1 MLKKTLSCFFI
12 GLIFASCSNDLK
24 YIERIEISDI
34 FIDNKLNIR
43 ALEIKNNKV
52 YAANSDGSIY
62 YFDINNFDVVSEI
75 KYSSF
80 KDSVIN
86 PNFRSLALN
95 DKDLF
100 AMTISDPAI
109 LFKNGKVVYK
119 ESHPSVFYD
128 SMEFWNNLEG
138 IAVGDFTENCISIII
153 TRDGGETWNKLDCSL
168 FENIKEG
175 EGFFAASDTNI
186 SIINDKVWLA
196 SGGIN
201 SRIYFSD
208 DKGVTWKIFNT
219 PIIQGESTT
228 GIFSIDFYD
237 EKNGFG
243 VGGDYTKPEIDSFN
257 KIRTNDGGKTW
268 QVVGNGKLGYRSC
281 VQYFPGGNGKKIL
294 VVGFKGIDYSSDSGN
309 TWIHLSDDSF
319 YTVRFL
325 NDSTAFAAGRE
336 KISKLVFK

>member
-1 MLKKTLSCFFI
+1 MTKKTVSYFFI
-12 GLIFASCSNDLK
+12 VLIFASCSSDVK
-24 YIERIEISDI
+24 HVERVEVYDI

-62 YFDINNFDVVSEI
+62 YFDINNSDVISEI
-75 KYSSF
+75 KYSSL

-119 ESHPSVFYD
+119 ESHPNVFYD
-128 SMEFWNNLEG
+128 SIEFWNNLEG
-138 IAVGDFTENCISIII
+138 IAVGDFTDNCISIII

-208 DKGVTWKIFNT
+208 DKGVSWKIFNT

-243 VGGDYTKPEIDSFN
+243 VGGDYTKPEIDSLN
-257 KIRTNDGGKTW
+257 KIRTSDGGKTW

-281 VQYFPGGNGKKIL
+281 VQYFPAGNGKKIL
-294 VVGFKGIDYSSDSGN
+294 VVGFKGIDLSSDSGN
-309 TWIHLSDDSF
+309 TWINLSDDSF

-325 NDSTAFAAGRE
+325 NDSTAFAAGKE

>member
-1 MLKKTLSCFFI
+1 MTKKTVSYFFI
-12 GLIFASCSNDLK
+12 VLIFASCSSDVK
-24 YIERIEISDI
+24 HVERVEVYDI

-62 YFDINNFDVVSEI
+62 YFDINNSDVISEI
-75 KYSSF
+75 KYSSL

-119 ESHPSVFYD
+119 ESHPNVFYD
-128 SMEFWNNLEG
+128 SIEFWNNLEG
-138 IAVGDFTENCISIII
+138 IAVGDFTDNCISIII

-186 SIINDKVWLA
+186 SIIKDKVWLA

-208 DKGVTWKIFNT
+208 DKGVSWKIFNT

-243 VGGDYTKPEIDSFN
+243 VGGDYTKPEIDSLN
-257 KIRTNDGGKTW
+257 KIRTSDGGKTW

-294 VVGFKGIDYSSDSGN
+294 VVGFKGIDFSSDSGN
-309 TWIHLSDDSF
+309 TWINLSDDSF

-325 NDSTAFAAGRE
+325 NDSTAFAAGKE

>member
-1 MLKKTLSCFFI
+1 MIKITVSYFFI

-24 YIERIEISDI
+24 NIEAVEISDI

-43 ALEIKNNKV
+43 ALEIKNNIV

-62 YFDINNFDVVSEI
+62 YFDINNSDVISEV
-75 KYSSF
+75 KYSSS
-80 KDSVIN
+80 KDSVLN

-100 AMTISDPAI
+100 ALTISDPAI

-119 ESHPSVFYD
+119 ESHPNVFYD
-128 SMEFWNNLEG
+128 SIEFWNNLEG

-168 FENIKEG
+168 FEDIKEG

-208 DKGVTWKIFNT
+208 DKGVSWKIFNT
-219 PIIQGESTT
+219 PIVQGKSTT

-237 EKNGFG
+237 EKNGF
-243 VGGDYTKPEIDSFN
+243 
-257 KIRTNDGGKTW
+257 
-268 QVVGNGKLGYRSC
+268 
-281 VQYFPGGNGKKIL
+281 
-294 VVGFKGIDYSSDSGN
+294 
-309 TWIHLSDDSF
+309 
-319 YTVRFL
+319 
-325 NDSTAFAAGRE
+325 
-336 KISKLVFK
+336 

>member
-1 MLKKTLSCFFI
+1 MIKKTISYFFI
-12 GLIFASCSNDLK
+12 GLIYASCSNDLK
-24 YIERIEISDI
+24 HVERVEISDI
-34 FIDNKLNIR
+34 LIDNKLNIR
-43 ALEIKNNKV
+43 ALEIKNNEV

-62 YFDINNFDVVSEI
+62 YFDINNSDVISEI
-75 KYSSF
+75 KYSSS
-80 KDSVIN
+80 KDSVLN

-100 AMTISDPAI
+100 ALTISDPAI

-119 ESHPSVFYD
+119 ESHPNVFYD
-128 SMEFWNNLEG
+128 SIEFWNNLEG

-168 FENIKEG
+168 FEDTKEG

-208 DKGVTWKIFNT
+208 DKGISWKIFNT
-219 PIIQGESTT
+219 PIVQGKSTT

-243 VGGDYTKPEIDSFN
+243 IGGDYTKPEIDSLN
-257 KIRTNDGGKTW
+257 KIKTNDGGKTW

-294 VVGFKGIDYSSDSGN
+294 TVGFKGIDYTLDSGN
-309 TWIHLSDDSF
+309 TWTHLSDDSF

-325 NDSTAFAAGRE
+325 NDSIAFAAGKE

>member
-1 MLKKTLSCFFI
+1 MTKKTVSYFFI
-12 GLIFASCSNDLK
+12 VLIFASCSSDVK
-24 YIERIEISDI
+24 HVERVEVYDI

-62 YFDINNFDVVSEI
+62 YFDINNSDVISEI
-75 KYSSF
+75 KYSSL

-119 ESHPSVFYD
+119 ESHPNVFYD
-128 SMEFWNNLEG
+128 SIEFWNNLEG
-138 IAVGDFTENCISIII
+138 IAVGDFTDNCISIII

-175 EGFFAASDTNI
+175 GGFFAASDTNI

-208 DKGVTWKIFNT
+208 DKGVSWKIFNT

-243 VGGDYTKPEIDSFN
+243 VGGDYTKPEIDSLN
-257 KIRTNDGGKTW
+257 KIRTSDGGKTW

-281 VQYFPGGNGKKIL
+281 VQYFPAGNGKKIL
-294 VVGFKGIDYSSDSGN
+294 VVGFKGIDLSSDSGN
-309 TWIHLSDDSF
+309 TWINLSDDSF

-325 NDSTAFAAGRE
+325 NDSTAFAAGKE

>member
-1 MLKKTLSCFFI
+1 MTKKTVSYFFI
-12 GLIFASCSNDLK
+12 VLIFASCSSDVK
-24 YIERIEISDI
+24 HVERVEVYDI

-62 YFDINNFDVVSEI
+62 YFDINNSDVISEI
-75 KYSSF
+75 KYSSL

-119 ESHPSVFYD
+119 ESHPNVFYD
-128 SMEFWNNLEG
+128 SIEFWNNLEG
-138 IAVGDFTENCISIII
+138 IAVGDFTDNCISIII

-186 SIINDKVWLA
+186 SIIKDKVWLA

-208 DKGVTWKIFNT
+208 DKGVSWKIFNT

-243 VGGDYTKPEIDSFN
+243 VGGDYTKPEIDSLN
-257 KIRTNDGGKTW
+257 KIRTSDGGKTW

-281 VQYFPGGNGKKIL
+281 VQYFPAGNGKKIL
-294 VVGFKGIDYSSDSGN
+294 VVGFKGIDLSSDSGN
-309 TWIHLSDDSF
+309 TWINLSDDSF

-325 NDSTAFAAGRE
+325 NDSTAFAAGKE

>member
-1 MLKKTLSCFFI
+1 MEEKH
-12 GLIFASCSNDLK
+12 G
-24 YIERIEISDI
+24 IS
-34 FIDNKLNIR
+34 
-43 ALEIKNNKV
+43 
-52 YAANSDGSIY
+52 
-62 YFDINNFDVVSEI
+62 
-75 KYSSF
+75 
-80 KDSVIN
+80 
-86 PNFRSLALN
+86 
-95 DKDLF
+95 
-100 AMTISDPAI
+100 
-109 LFKNGKVVYK
+109 
-119 ESHPSVFYD
+119 
-128 SMEFWNNLEG
+128 
-138 IAVGDFTENCISIII
+138 
-153 TRDGGETWNKLDCSL
+153 LDCYL

-208 DKGVTWKIFNT
+208 DKGVSWKIFNT

-243 VGGDYTKPEIDSFN
+243 VGGDYTKPEIDSLN

-294 VVGFKGIDYSSDSGN
+294 VVGFKGIDFSSDSGN
-309 TWIHLSDDSF
+309 TWINLSDDSF

-325 NDSTAFAAGRE
+325 NDSTAFAAGKE

>member
-1 MLKKTLSCFFI
+1 MTKKTVSYFFI
-12 GLIFASCSNDLK
+12 VLIFASCSSDVK
-24 YIERIEISDI
+24 HVERVEVYDI

-62 YFDINNFDVVSEI
+62 YFYINNSDVISEI
-75 KYSSF
+75 KYSSL

-119 ESHPSVFYD
+119 ESHPNVFYD
-128 SMEFWNNLEG
+128 SIEFWNNLEG
-138 IAVGDFTENCISIII
+138 IAVGDFTDNCISIII

-208 DKGVTWKIFNT
+208 DKGVSWKIFNT

-243 VGGDYTKPEIDSFN
+243 VGGDYTKPEIDSLN
-257 KIRTNDGGKTW
+257 KIRTSDGGKTW

-281 VQYFPGGNGKKIL
+281 VQYFPAGNGKKIL
-294 VVGFKGIDYSSDSGN
+294 VVGFKGIDLSSDSGN
-309 TWIHLSDDSF
+309 TWINLSDDSF

-325 NDSTAFAAGRE
+325 NDSTAFAAGKE